1 MGPNQAEEQEAAQA
15 VFLLLVKVKDVT
27 HFPYINFMSAI
38 YPFIEL
44 YHLNAPMLNSV
55 SLGVYLSALE

>member
-1 MGPNQAEEQEAAQA
+1 MGPNQTEEQEAAQA
-15 VFLLLVKVKDVT
+15 LSKLLVKVNDVT

-44 YHLNAPMLNSV
+44 YHLNAPM
-55 SLGVYLSALE
+55 